1 MKKLIGILMAISLV
15 LAFSFP
21 VYAQK
26 AKPMPMGKEEAV
38 KEMEECMKMM
48 ETSMSKMKE
57 MHEKMNKGEIQVD
70 AAKMKKLKN
79 SLFTID
85 KGLAEIQ
92 MKGY

>member
-1 MKKLIGILMAISLV
+1 MRKSI
-15 LAFSFP
+15 AFSLP
-21 VYAQK
+21 TYAQK
-26 AKPMPMGKEEAV
+26 AKPAP
-38 KEMEECMKMM
+38 MKMM